1 MNSRELSKKIAT
13 ELDELHKIMSMMI
26 ATTERVDA
34 SNQKSLKAALL
45 ADESRFDRAAIYLE
59 GPCAFLVALALKQK
73 FTSMLEEQGHTPTNT
88 EFDSHSTKHIRNP
101 FEE

>member
-1 MNSRELSKKIAT
+1 MNNKDLSKEITTA
-13 ELDELHKIMSMMI
+13 LNELHEIMMM

-34 SNQKSLKAALL
+34 SNQNPLKAALL
-45 ADESRFDRAAIYLE
+45 ADENRFDRAAIYLE

-73 FTSMLEEQGHTPTNT
+73 FNSMLEKQGYTLTNT
-88 EFDSHSTKHIRNP
+88 EFDSLSTKHIRNP